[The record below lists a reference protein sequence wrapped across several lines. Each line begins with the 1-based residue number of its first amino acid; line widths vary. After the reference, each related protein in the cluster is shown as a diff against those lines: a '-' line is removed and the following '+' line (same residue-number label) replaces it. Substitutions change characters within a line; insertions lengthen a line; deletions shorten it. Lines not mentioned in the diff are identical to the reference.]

1 MSTIEMNLKGFSEFE
16 QLKKT
21 VDDQGEIIRQ
31 QTLQIHGLQETVS
44 QLLGGLYNQR
54 KQSEMLALHTAVIY
68 GDEPDTNEG
77 NDPDYYTIWPTTRQ
91 GDVLEKK
98 MEELEKKFA
107 EHTDEVKTFTHQTRD
122 NVIHLRFALQE
133 LGASLYNQ
141 KTQQASWREMRDLIM
156 PNNQYWVDKDPSN
169 YSRPEDIYGDQ
180 AFDTSKWATPTT
192 SQGDVLEQKV
202 ADLEKKMTRIDAIF
216 AEKQRAVSTLPVELV
231 PPKKITN
238 SKWLCGN
245 D

>member
-1 MSTIEMNLKGFSEFE
+1 LK
-16 QLKKT
+16 QT
-21 VDDQGEIIRQ
+21 VEDQGEIIRQ
-31 QTLQIHGLQETVS
+31 QAEQIFGLTS
-44 QLLGGLYNQR
+44 QLSQLVGGLYNQQ
-54 KQSEMLALHTAVIY
+54 KQSGQLDLALAIIHNTKLEE
-68 GDEPDTNEG
+68 GEPD
-77 NDPDYYTIWPTTRQ
+77 DPDYYTIWPTTRQ

-98 MEELEKKFA
+98 MAELEKKFSA
-107 EHTDEVKTFTHQTRD
+107 HTDELKTFTHQTRD

-156 PNNQYWVDKDPSN
+156 PNNQYWVDKDPSH

-180 AFDTSKWATPTT
+180 AVDTSKWATPTT

-202 ADLEKKMTRIDAIF
+202 ADLEKKVTRIGAIF
-216 AEKQRAVSTLPVELV
+216 AEKQRAVATLPVELV
-231 PPKKITN
+231 SPKKITN